1 MLLSLYGQ
9 STEFGMVRHQL
20 VKAFGGY
27 FVVINED
34 LHEEFDGFKKKVY
47 VHVCG

>member
-1 MLLSLYGQ
+1 M
-9 STEFGMVRHQL
+9 
-20 VKAFGGY
+20 KAFGGY

-47 VHVCG
+47 MCVDSKFPATSHLVLIRQ